1 MSFISAPMP
10 VFFLEEAPLQQQLQQ
25 QHCCQQQQR
34 QHQAHTVFN
43 GQHLTSGC
51 IERLLD

>member
-1 MSFISAPMP
+1 MNFMSAPMP
-10 VFFLEEAPLQQQLQQ
+10 VFLLEEAPLRQQQ

-43 GQHLTSGC
+43 GQHLVLGC
-51 IERLLD
+51 ME